1 MAKLATFKDF
11 IKVRE
16 YIYLKYDYYAR
27 LGRMRD
33 NLSPEEELQQH
44 ACWELIRDL
53 KGFMD
58 NVEENFE
65 DPDRMMDFLV
75 DDKVIPITS
84 LLDKLEDQMYD
95 DSDDDE
101 SS

>member
-1 MAKLATFKDF
+1 MATVATFRDF

-16 YIYLKYDYYAR
+16 YINLKYDYYAS

-33 NLSPEEELQQH
+33 NLSPEEELEQH

-53 KGFMD
+53 KGFVD
-58 NVEENFE
+58 NVEENYE

-75 DDKVIPITS
+75 DDKIIPIN
-84 LLDKLEDQMYD
+84 LFED
-95 DSDDDE
+95 SK
-101 SS
+101 

>member
-1 MAKLATFKDF
+1 MATVTFRDF

-16 YIYLKYDYYAR
+16 YIYLKYEYYSK

-33 NLSPEEELQQH
+33 NLSPEEELEQQ

-53 KGFMD
+53 KGFVD

-65 DPDRMMDFLV
+65 DPDRLNYFLI
-75 DDKVIPITS
+75 DDKVIPINS
-84 LLDKLEDQMYD
+84 LLDTLEDQMYE
-95 DSDDDE
+95 DDDE
-101 SS
+101 V